1 MMRLGD
7 MIRSHMALIPAMVVI
22 GFFMILPILIILIYS
37 FLAPGDYGGVK
48 PEFSIDAYQRL
59 LFQRDLFDHM
69 VFDPA
74 YLKIAFRSVW
84 VAVVSVVGCL
94 ILGFP
99 VAYYIACQPEERRNI
114 YLLLITIPFW
124 TNLLIRTYCWILV
137 LRDTG
142 LINGGLMRLG
152 LIDEPLSLL
161 YTEGAIALG
170 LIYTYVP
177 FMVLPIYA
185 ALERLD
191 RRLIEAARDL
201 YSSRWVALRHVVI
214 PLAMPG
220 IVAGSILVFIP
231 ALGAFIAPDLLG
243 GGKNLMLG
251 SLVQLQF
258 SSARNWPFGSA
269 LAMIIMAMVLISLF
283 FYARSARK
291 NGGGIQH

>member
-1 MMRLGD
+1 MSRLAAAMRVHAG
-7 MIRSHMALIPAMVVI
+7 LIPAGVMI
-22 GFFMILPILIILIYS
+22 GIFMILPVFIILVYS

-48 PEFSIDAYQRL
+48 PEFSTGAYQKL
-59 LFQRDLFDHM
+59 LYQKNLFDEL

-74 YLKIAFRSVW
+74 YLKITLRSLRVAA
-84 VAVVSVVGCL
+84 VAVIGCL
-94 ILGFP
+94 LLGFP
-99 VAYYIACQPEERRNI
+99 VAYYIAAQPQARRNTF
-114 YLLLITIPFW
+114 LLLITIPFW

-142 LINGGLMRLG
+142 LINNTLIVSG
-152 LIDEPLSLL
+152 LISEPFTLL

-191 RRLIEAARDL
+191 LRLIEASRDL
-201 YSSRWVALRHVVI
+201 YCSRWGTLRHIVI

-220 IVAGSILVFIP
+220 IIAGSILVFIP

-269 LAMIIMAMVLISLF
+269 LAMVIMALVLLCLF
-283 FYARSARK
+283 TYARNVRR
-291 NGGGIQH
+291 GGREPRQ

>member
-1 MMRLGD
+1 MSLQNAIKTHAG
-7 MIRSHMALIPAMVVI
+7 LIPALVVI
-22 GFFMILPILIILIYS
+22 GIFMIVPILIILVYS

-59 LFQRDLFDHM
+59 LFQKNLFDET

-74 YLKIAFRSVW
+74 YLKIAFRSLW

-94 ILGFP
+94 VIGFP
-99 VAYYIACQPEERRNI
+99 VAYYIASQPEARRNTL
-114 YLLLITIPFW
+114 LLLITIPFW

-142 LINGGLMRLG
+142 LINSALLSLG
-152 LIDEPLSLL
+152 IINEPLTML
-161 YTEGAIALG
+161 YTEGAIVLG
-170 LIYTYVP
+170 LVYTYVP

-185 ALERLD
+185 SLERLD
-191 RRLIEAARDL
+191 VRLVEAARDL
-201 YSSRWVALRHVVI
+201 YCNRWVALRHVVI
-214 PLAMPG
+214 PLAKPG
-220 IVAGSILVFIP
+220 IIAGSILVFIP

-258 SSARNWPFGSA
+258 SSARNWPFGAA
-269 LAMIIMAMVLISLF
+269 LAMVIMALVLICLVL
-283 FYARSARK
+283 YARNIK
-291 NGGGIQH
+291 KGGGGMAH

>member
-1 MMRLGD
+1 MRRLAAAMRVHAG
-7 MIRSHMALIPAMVVI
+7 LIPAGAVI
-22 GFFMILPILIILIYS
+22 GVFMILPVFVILVYS

-48 PEFSIDAYQRL
+48 PEFSTGAYRKL
-59 LFQRDLFDHM
+59 LYQKNLFDEPA
-69 VFDPA
+69 FDPA
-74 YLKIAFRSVW
+74 YLKITLRSLRVAA
-84 VAVVSVVGCL
+84 VAVIGCL
-94 ILGFP
+94 LLGFP
-99 VAYYIACQPEERRNI
+99 VAYYIAAQPQARRNTF
-114 YLLLITIPFW
+114 LLLITIPFW

-142 LINGGLMRLG
+142 LINTTLILSGLVS
-152 LIDEPLSLL
+152 EPFTLL

-170 LIYTYVP
+170 LVYTYVP

-191 RRLIEAARDL
+191 PRLIEASRDL
-201 YSSRWVALRHVVI
+201 YCSRWGTLRHIVI

-269 LAMIIMAMVLISLF
+269 LAMVIMALVLLCLF
-283 FYARSARK
+283 AYARNMKR
-291 NGGGIQH
+291 GGRELRQ

>member
-1 MMRLGD
+1 MMQVGAK
-7 MIRSHMALIPAMVVI
+7 IRSHAALIPATVVI
-22 GFFMILPILIILIYS
+22 GVFMIVPILIILVYS

-48 PEFSIDAYQRL
+48 AEFSIDAYRRL
-59 LFQRDLFDHM
+59 LFQRDLFDQM

-84 VAVVSVVGCL
+84 VAVVSVIGCL
-94 ILGFP
+94 ALGFP

-152 LIDEPLSLL
+152 LIDEPLTLL

-201 YSSRWVALRHVVI
+201 YSNRWVALRYVVI

-220 IVAGSILVFIP
+220 IIAGSILVFIP

-269 LAMIIMAMVLISLF
+269 LAMVIMAMVLMCLF
-283 FYARSARK
+283 FYARSAKK

>member
-1 MMRLGD
+1 MRVSDAIKSYAGIL
-7 MIRSHMALIPAMVVI
+7 PAMGMI
-22 GFFMILPILIILIYS
+22 GIFMIIPILIILVYS

-48 PEFSIDAYQRL
+48 PEVSAEAYQRL
-59 LFQRDLFDHM
+59 LYQKNLFDQL

-74 YLKIAFRSVW
+74 YLKIAFRSLW
-84 VAVVSVVGCL
+84 VAVVAVIGCL
-94 ILGFP
+94 LIGFP
-99 VAYYIACQPEERRNI
+99 VAYYIAGQPEERRNI
-114 YLLLITIPFW
+114 LLLLITIPFW

-142 LINGGLMRLG
+142 LINNALMWSG
-152 LIDEPLSLL
+152 VINEPLTML

-170 LIYTYVP
+170 LVYTYVP

-191 RRLIEAARDL
+191 VRLIEASRDL
-201 YSSRWVALRHVVI
+201 YCNRWSALRFVVI

-220 IVAGSILVFIP
+220 IIAGSILVVIP

-258 SSARNWPFGSA
+258 SAARNWPFGSA
-269 LAMIIMAMVLISLF
+269 LAMVIMAMVLLCLF
-283 FYARSARK
+283 AYARNIK
-291 NGGGIQH
+291 KGGGGIQH

>member
-1 MMRLGD
+1 MTGLRAYLKDHAG
-7 MIRSHMALIPAMVVI
+7 ILPAALVI
-22 GFFMILPILIILIYS
+22 GVFMIVPILIILIYS

-48 PEFSIDAYQRL
+48 PEFSTDAYQRL
-59 LFQRDLFDHM
+59 LFQNDLFDQL

-74 YLKIAFRSVW
+74 YLKITFRSLW
-84 VAVVSVVGCL
+84 IATVAVTGCL
-94 ILGFP
+94 IVGFP
-99 VAYYIACQPEERRNI
+99 VAYYIAGQPEERRNVF
-114 YLLLITIPFW
+114 LLLITIPFW

-142 LINGGLMRLG
+142 LINSALMALG
-152 LIDEPLSLL
+152 VIDAPLTLL

-170 LIYTYVP
+170 LIYTYIP

-191 RRLIEAARDL
+191 LRLIEAARDL
-201 YSSRWVALRHVVI
+201 YSSRWGALWFIVV
-214 PLAMPG
+214 PLSMPG
-220 IVAGSILVFIP
+220 IIAGSILVFIP

-258 SSARNWPFGSA
+258 SAARNWPFGSA
-269 LAMIIMAMVLISLF
+269 LAMVIMAMVLLCLML
-283 FYARSARK
+283 YARNLRR
-291 NGGGIQH
+291 GGGGFQH

>member
-1 MMRLGD
+1 MMQIGTK
-7 MIRSHMALIPAMVVI
+7 IRSHAALIPATVVI
-22 GFFMILPILIILIYS
+22 GIFMIVPILIILVYS

-48 PEFSIDAYQRL
+48 PEFSADAYQRL
-59 LFQRDLFDHM
+59 LFQRDLFDQM

-94 ILGFP
+94 VLGFP
-99 VAYYIACQPEERRNI
+99 VAYYIACQSEERRNI

-152 LIDEPLSLL
+152 LIDQPLTLL

-220 IVAGSILVFIP
+220 IIAGSILVFIP

-269 LAMIIMAMVLISLF
+269 LAMVIMAMVLMCLF
-283 FYARSARK
+283 FYARSAKK